1 MKKRTYTYALAALLT
16 ATMPSC
22 VDLEEHPESNLTTN
36 QFYNNAGDAN
46 AAVSAIYSGLNPSGQ
61 SLFRTLLQI
70 GMEMATDDYEAGP
83 RARNAHVRAISNV
96 VYDAGNNRF
105 QEMWRVSYD
114 NINRANI
121 AIDKIAEI
129 PSAEISDELR
139 AQYIN
144 EAKFLR
150 AIYYF
155 NLVRWFR
162 EVPLVLHET
171 TSLDPASIYVV
182 QATEDE
188 VYEQI
193 IQDLTDAEQLPTS
206 YGSVDVGRATSGAA
220 SSLLSKVYLTRG
232 QWALAESKSLEVIR
246 SSRYSLFENYAD
258 VWSLDHENGQEHIF
272 VIPFKGNAN
281 FVGNDLALRAATT
294 EVPGINGEYTD
305 ALHREGGL
313 WESFRA
319 TDKRVPVTFVT
330 EMDSPA
336 DGKHYVLTNPNFN
349 KYYDETVVG
358 NQSQSSK
365 DIHYIRYAEVLLIY
379 AEAASQ
385 AHGGPT
391 TEAYDAIDQVRQ
403 RAGIPLLKDIA
414 PTLSQEQFRDSVYEE
429 RRHEFVYEYQRWF
442 DLVRRGSDYYV
453 AKLHAAGKTSAEAKH
468 IHFPIPQR
476 ELDLNPKLHQ
486 LSEWK

>member
-1 MKKRTYTYALAALLT
+1 MAKQPILTLDIGSHALKLAEFTEVRGGLEMTRYAVSDLGLDPQSDADRSQYIITTIHDMRAMVVSKPTSTTNTISRLT

-46 AAVSAIYSGLNPSGQ
+46 AAVSAIYSGMNPSGQ

-171 TSLDPASIYVV
+171 TSLDPASIYVA

-294 EVPGINGEYTD
+294 EVPGINGEYNKWSVAYISRD
-305 ALHREGGL
+305 AC
-313 WESFRA
+313 
-319 TDKRVPVTFVT
+319 
-330 EMDSPA
+330 
-336 DGKHYVLTNPNFN
+336 HYGT
-349 KYYDETVVG
+349 KIGETGV
-358 NQSQSSK
+358 SS
-365 DIHYIRYAEVLLIY
+365 
-379 AEAASQ
+379 
-385 AHGGPT
+385 
-391 TEAYDAIDQVRQ
+391 
-403 RAGIPLLKDIA
+403 
-414 PTLSQEQFRDSVYEE
+414 
-429 RRHEFVYEYQRWF
+429 
-442 DLVRRGSDYYV
+442 
-453 AKLHAAGKTSAEAKH
+453 
-468 IHFPIPQR
+468 
-476 ELDLNPKLHQ
+476 
-486 LSEWK
+486 